1 MDRKTSLTSGQ
12 SSSATAGPSGAS
24 HDRTAAD
31 AGRGGRAEAACP
43 NNGGRSADATAGG
56 PPCAEVASKPPAAA
70 GGAAAPAP
78 PLGAAAAP
86 AWRGGFRHS
95 RPSGSYGCCKPGG
108 KVGRAGTGGRALVG
122 PGVAGAGGDC
132 IAPDAASAADGLAR
146 GTTGGTSARTAP
158 GRIEDAADG
167 APPGLSGG
175 VAGDGSISAEE
186 DVVLWEPGN
195 GGGAAGGAPE
205 VRRKRRGVVGADHVG
220 LGRNGDSGPAYER
233 MREPAKR
240 RAWPRRRRGVRVA
253 AAGERGRRQPTGRH
267 AAVAARCARN
277 GHSHSSA
284 MIVSGDFVCMEGII
298 CIGW

>member
-1 MDRKTSLTSGQ
+1 MGGRIRSVRNGRWLSRGKYVLLTHISNTSGGDPLVITPWLTNHNRDLETSLGLVNSRASPQLRAECFVNPTWTIDQ
-12 SSSATAGPSGAS
+12 YYTAPLTPGRRKGVTCNPSPAS
-24 HDRTAAD
+24 TQ
-31 AGRGGRAEAACP
+31 GGGRTF
-43 NNGGRSADATAGG
+43 GRRPLRLAPLWG
-56 PPCAEVASKPPAAA
+56 KPPV
-70 GGAAAPAP
+70 
-78 PLGAAAAP
+78 
-86 AWRGGFRHS
+86 RGDTTPRHE
-95 RPSGSYGCCKPGG
+95 P
-108 KVGRAGTGGRALVG
+108 GTGRDQSRNTPVG
-122 PGVAGAGGDC
+122 A
-132 IAPDAASAADGLAR
+132 
-146 GTTGGTSARTAP
+146 
-158 GRIEDAADG
+158 
-167 APPGLSGG
+167 
-175 VAGDGSISAEE
+175 
-186 DVVLWEPGN
+186 VLREPAN

-205 VRRKRRGVVGADHVG
+205 VRRKRRGVGGADHVG